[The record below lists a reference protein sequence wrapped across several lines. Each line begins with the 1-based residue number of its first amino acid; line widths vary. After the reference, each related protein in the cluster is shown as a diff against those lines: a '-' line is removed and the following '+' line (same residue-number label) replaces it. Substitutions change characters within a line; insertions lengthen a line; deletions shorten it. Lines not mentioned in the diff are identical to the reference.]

1 MTAIDGTLPILTV
14 APATGLMSL
23 ALVVAIVAGCR
34 LAGLP
39 RWCGYGRLGRV
50 AAGAAFGLTL
60 AIGLGLLWFG
70 EVGPVLQPPGLQTWA
85 AAGPDWVDASFRAGA
100 RPWILA
106 AMLGAPFILALL
118 AALRHDP
125 WLGAAA
131 APVFA
136 LGALALFGSYGFAPA
151 ALALGPALALPWL
164 WRRYPASATARGMV
178 RLALLPALAL
188 LAAAPLLDW
197 PGLVLTLVAAA
208 LCPVVL
214 LGLGHLLG
222 EPVAAA
228 PRSSAIA
235 RSADVE
241 ELKAA
246 PLISRTI
253 ADLPEGVAVFDAVD
267 RLIACNATYRRHN
280 PEIAELLEIGARY
293 EDLVRTSV
301 LRGGGDRAAPGPG
314 GESTT
319 PAASGGDPEALIA
332 EQMRRHRQLPSRIEV
347 SGPDGRTLLVIESKT
362 ADGGTLRLMT
372 DVTAIKGREMR
383 LSELAH
389 RNEVLAT
396 AIGAVTSGV
405 VICDATNPDHP
416 VTFANAA
423 FTRITGYAPEEII
436 GRNCR
441 MLQGRDTDPDAL
453 DKLRRALAQ
462 QRAVNVTLRNYRKD
476 GRTFWNELA
485 ISPITDQSGR
495 IVQFVGIMS
504 DVTQRIRAEEHLREA
519 KNQAEFANR
528 SKSEFLANVSH
539 ELRTPLNAII
549 GFSDVMKMELL
560 GPLGTPRYQ
569 DYAKDILDSGKLL
582 LSLIED
588 ILDLSKIEAGKME
601 LHPEPV
607 SVRDV
612 FDVATT
618 LMRERAK
625 NAGVALRA
633 EVEGDLPPL
642 LVDPRAMKQIVVN
655 LASNAVKFT
664 PRDGRVDL
672 VARRLDQTRAEIVVK
687 DTGIG
692 IASNN
697 LAEVLK
703 PFVQVDG
710 AHQRRQSGTGLG
722 LPIVK
727 SLTDLSGGAFQ
738 IESELGKGTTVTLHL
753 PLADAEAARSAAE

>member
-34 LAGLP
+34 LAGIP
-39 RWCGYGRLGRV
+39 NWCGYGRLGRV
-50 AAGAAFGLTL
+50 AAGAALGLLL
-60 AIGLGLLWFG
+60 AIGLGLLWLG
-70 EVGPVLQPPGLQTWA
+70 EVGPVLQPPGLQPWA
-85 AAGPDWVDASFRAGA
+85 TGPDWLAAAFWAGA

-125 WLGAAA
+125 WLGSAA

-136 LGALALFGSYGFAPA
+136 LGALALFGTHGLAPA
-151 ALALGPALALPWL
+151 ALALVSALALPWL
-164 WRRYPASATARGMV
+164 WRRYPAGTTTRGMI
-178 RLALLPALAL
+178 RLALLPALPL

-197 PGLVLTLVAAA
+197 PGLVLTLAA
-208 LCPVVL
+208 LALFPVVL
-214 LGLGHLLG
+214 LGLEHLLG
-222 EPVAAA
+222 EPVAAT
-228 PRSSAIA
+228 PRSSTAA
-235 RSADVE
+235 RATAVE

-267 RLIACNATYRRHN
+267 RLIACNATYRYHN

-301 LRGGGDRAAPGPG
+301 LRGGGDHAAPGSG
-314 GESTT
+314 RD
-319 PAASGGDPEALIA
+319 PAAQPVSGGDPEALIA

-347 SGPDGRTLLVIESKT
+347 PGPDGRTLLVIESRT

-423 FTRITGYAPEEII
+423 FTRITGYAPEEIL

-601 LHPEPV
+601 LHPERV

-625 NAGVALRA
+625 NAGVDLRT
-633 EVEGDLPPL
+633 EVESELPPL
-642 LVDPRAMKQIVVN
+642 LVDLRAMKQIVVN

-664 PRDGRVDL
+664 PREGSVEL
-672 VARRLDQTRAEIVVK
+672 TARRLDQTRAEIVVR

-692 IASNN
+692 IARND
-697 LAEVLK
+697 LANVLK

-727 SLTDLSGGAFQ
+727 SLTDLSGGNFH

-753 PLADAEAARSAAE
+753 PLADQNAARSAAE